1 MGAQATA
8 TVHRGPQWLLS
19 GTGDGEAEMAQGT
32 GGEGLA
38 VEKQSWGNKKRQKV
52 DILHCSI

>member
-38 VEKQSWGNKKRQKV
+38 VEK
-52 DILHCSI
+52 